1 MRHCVQSTDTDSL
14 TCLRRDC
21 FVPRNDVR
29 KNALGLFRLPD
40 FPKFSYLRFANIFIK
55 MIYAILVVLLIIL
68 VIAVLIYLKK
78 PASVDGISPEEILRL
93 KTENSTLNISLAK
106 AEERALG
113 LALERDKADKQL
125 QDERVRYDDLT
136 SSLNQELLIEKN
148 RMAKAEEQFKAQ
160 RERLADQE
168 KSIQEIQQKFQLEF
182 QNVANKLLDEKSQK
196 FVETNRANLD
206 ILLNPLKENLK
217 AFEDKVEKVYN
228 MEAAERNTLKGVITQ
243 LMDLNKLISS
253 EAQNLT
259 KALKGDNKKQGNW
272 GEVILERVLER
283 SGLVKDSEYRLQ
295 ATLTGVDGNRLQ
307 PDAIIDL
314 PDGKHLIIDS
324 KVSLIAYDNLVNCET
339 EDERK
344 LYSKAH
350 VESVRGHVMGL
361 SSKNY
366 HDLYQINSPDFV
378 LLFMP
383 IESSFSFAVQIDAEL
398 FSYAWDRKVVIVSPS
413 TLLATLRTIASIWK
427 QERQNRNVL
436 EIARLSGAMYDKFGG
451 FVGDMEGIGKNI
463 KLSQNAYENAFS
475 KLTDGNGNLTKT
487 AEKIKSLGA
496 KANKQLDQK
505 YLDAEQDEVIKGELN

>member
-1 MRHCVQSTDTDSL
+1 MGVAVL
-14 TCLRRDC
+14 IVL
-21 FVPRNDVR
+21 
-29 KNALGLFRLPD
+29 L
-40 FPKFSYLRFANIFIK
+40 
-55 MIYAILVVLLIIL
+55 ILLAFVVLL
-68 VIAVLIYLKK
+68 YLKK
-78 PASVDGISPEEILRL
+78 PVSVDGVSAEDLARL
-93 KTENSTLNISLAK
+93 KNENNILNISLAK

-113 LALERDKADKQL
+113 LGLERDKADKQL
-125 QDERVRYDDLT
+125 QDERIRYET
-136 SSLNQELLIEKN
+136 QITAINQELLAEKN
-148 RMAKAEEQFKAQ
+148 RMAKAEESFKAQ
-160 RERLADQE
+160 RERLTEQE
-168 KSIQEIQQKFQLEF
+168 KAIHDIQQKFQLEF

-217 AFEDKVEKVYN
+217 AFEEKVDKVYN

-243 LMDLNKLISS
+243 LMDLNKLISN

-259 KALKGDNKKQGNW
+259 KALKGDSKKQGNW

-283 SGLVKDSEYRLQ
+283 SGLVKDREYRLQ
-295 ATLTGVDGNRLQ
+295 ASLTDLDGNRLQ

-314 PDGKHLIIDS
+314 PDEKHLIIDS
-324 KVSLIAYDNLVNCET
+324 KVSLIAYERLVNCET

-350 VESVRGHVMGL
+350 VESIRGHVLNL

-378 LLFMP
+378 LLFVP

-398 FSYAWDRKVVIVSPS
+398 FSDAWDKRVVIVSPS

-436 EIARLSGAMYDKFGG
+436 EIARLSGAMYDKFVG
-451 FVGDMEGIGKNI
+451 FVVDMENIGKNL
-463 KLSQNAYENAFS
+463 KQSQSAYDNAIN
-475 KLTDGNGNLTKT
+475 KLTEGNGNLTVT
-487 AEKIKSLGA
+487 ADKIKKLGA

-505 YLDAEQDEVIKGELN
+505 YLEDGDAPQLSEGGVN